1 MAVAFRVLTT
11 NAPSG
16 TAANTVVSK
25 DASVA
30 NGDFLLAGVYVENDV
45 AVTTPA
51 GWTLIGGIDHA
62 AVAFDLWLYYKFASA
77 EGASWTWTHASA
89 WEMGLVAAYTGVD
102 TTTPLDATFTS
113 NQGTSTTG
121 TATGI
126 TTVTAGAMLVAV
138 FSSFEGIAAQAAGP
152 SSMTERYDG
161 AGEDIYWADVIQAAA
176 GASGNK
182 VLGTALSA
190 ANHWVAALLALRPA
204 GVAPAVLPP
213 FPAPHF
219 VLV

>member
-16 TAANTVVSK
+16 TATDTVVSK

-45 AVTTPA
+45 AITAPS
-51 GWTLIGGIDHA
+51 GWTLIGDIDHA
-62 AVAFDLWLYYKFASA
+62 AAAYDLWLYYKFAAS

-102 TTTPLDATFTS
+102 TSNPLDATFTS
-113 NQGTSTTG
+113 NQGTGTTG

-126 TTVTAGAMLVAV
+126 TTVTDGAMLVA
-138 FSSFEGIAAQAAGP
+138 A
-152 SSMTERYDG
+152 
-161 AGEDIYWADVIQAAA
+161 
-176 GASGNK
+176 
-182 VLGTALSA
+182 
-190 ANHWVAALLALRPA
+190 
-204 GVAPAVLPP
+204 
-213 FPAPHF
+213 
-219 VLV
+219 